1 MNKYSKK
8 AILLLLSML
17 LAAESFAS
25 AGDVAKKY
33 VMFTYGEKFDD
44 VSSFVHS
51 NPDTWMIPGERNP
64 SAIAL
69 VKDANI
75 KLNDPGVYSGFIGRD
90 LIFLEVYDGK
100 VNPAYSLSSIYSLQK
115 RLVLEFFYAS
125 LLQNKNRLKGMVTN
139 IENID
144 FGGATKASYGDM
156 DVYAQILGILPIL
169 RSSDPSN
176 DIKSKSV
183 TYKVPLGKNGFE
195 LKLVKIGNTWKVDSR
210 ENLNVPLEFFF
221 R

>member
-1 MNKYSKK
+1 
-8 AILLLLSML
+8 
-17 LAAESFAS
+17 
-25 AGDVAKKY
+25 
-33 VMFTYGEKFDD
+33 
-44 VSSFVHS
+44 
-51 NPDTWMIPGERNP
+51 
-64 SAIAL
+64 
-69 VKDANI
+69 
-75 KLNDPGVYSGFIGRD
+75 
-90 LIFLEVYDGK
+90 
-100 VNPAYSLSSIYSLQK
+100 
-115 RLVLEFFYAS
+115 
-125 LLQNKNRLKGMVTN
+125 MVTN